1 MRFILDLWKLLN
13 GNKTAIAGGLA
24 LTAVFLADMQTNIGV
39 HLAWMDWTIGAIN
52 TIATYLGILGVGHKI
67 VKINT
72 P

>member
-1 MRFILDLWKLLN
+1 
-13 GNKTAIAGGLA
+13 
-24 LTAVFLADMQTNIGV
+24 MQTNIGV